1 MKLQE
6 QINRIHE
13 MMGLLTE
20 VYNPNEVRYKYVDEK
35 KIVTSE
41 KFDELKNT
49 FKEYQQFIWILK
61 KLESNCISYN
71 KIPDFVEYF
80 KIFDKHK
87 KNFPIKDLGQIK
99 TCSDVKNFI
108 SISNELIDKISF
120 EDEHFINFSDIK
132 KLNENFI
139 EYMGVHSGYQV
150 FVIPHLDY
158 NLEYEYMY
166 EPMYKA
172 YKNILGDC
180 ENRNR
185 NNYVRFCTLTNKRKF
200 VDYINKDY
208 LVVFH
213 QKNNPETPIQIS
225 PFYDSE
231 CKNKNNKFDEFSDTC
246 EQLMKIARD
255 LAPKAQNN
263 FLEKLSKKEEEKELE
278 KRKKEEEE
286 RKKEEEERLAWT
298 ENITQAKIDEL
309 ESIYAPSIVDYG
321 LFEKMVK
328 LYPNYEKLS
337 WLLKRME
344 LGCISYYDV
353 ENYIEYFT
361 TFENKRDL
369 YPIKNL
375 KNIKIC
381 DDVYEFVR
389 TSKNLKNSNLNE
401 QLNRIHEMM
410 GISKDV
416 LTEGRYSQTILQIW
430 RDIKR
435 ELMDFI
441 RDEEST
447 ELEWEEEYFQ
457 EEFDYEDFMDDE
469 EYDDEEEEEQ
479 YSTTTF
485 TVRLTAI
492 TEDIRTPYDIHAEQ
506 KWDDEDSIDVVNL
519 QIYIDT
525 NFKMENLNKLFAELK
540 DVLRHEIEH
549 LYQSENPYKKV
560 EEIPTDTF
568 AEEVLTPKEKDAYLQ
583 GFYTQA
589 KTRKMKMDDIIDEW
603 ADEREELFSSIEEKE
618 YVKKELIKHG
628 KKLLPQAKWR

>member
-1 MKLQE
+1 
-6 QINRIHE
+6 
-13 MMGLLTE
+13 
-20 VYNPNEVRYKYVDEK
+20 
-35 KIVTSE
+35 
-41 KFDELKNT
+41 
-49 FKEYQQFIWILK
+49 
-61 KLESNCISYN
+61 
-71 KIPDFVEYF
+71 
-80 KIFDKHK
+80 
-87 KNFPIKDLGQIK
+87 
-99 TCSDVKNFI
+99 
-108 SISNELIDKISF
+108 
-120 EDEHFINFSDIK
+120 
-132 KLNENFI
+132 
-139 EYMGVHSGYQV
+139 
-150 FVIPHLDY
+150 
-158 NLEYEYMY
+158 
-166 EPMYKA
+166 
-172 YKNILGDC
+172 
-180 ENRNR
+180 
-185 NNYVRFCTLTNKRKF
+185 
-200 VDYINKDY
+200 
-208 LVVFH
+208 
-213 QKNNPETPIQIS
+213 
-225 PFYDSE
+225 
-231 CKNKNNKFDEFSDTC
+231 
-246 EQLMKIARD
+246 MKIARD

-401 QLNRIHEMM
+401 QINRIHEMM

-457 EEFDYEDFMDDE
+457 EEFDYEDFMM
-469 EYDDEEEEEQ
+469 
-479 YSTTTF
+479 TK
-485 TVRLTAI
+485 R
-492 TEDIRTPYDIHAEQ
+492 R
-506 KWDDEDSIDVVNL
+506 KNSI
-519 QIYIDT
+519 Q
-525 NFKMENLNKLFAELK
+525 
-540 DVLRHEIEH
+540 
-549 LYQSENPYKKV
+549 Q
-560 EEIPTDTF
+560 
-568 AEEVLTPKEKDAYLQ
+568 
-583 GFYTQA
+583 
-589 KTRKMKMDDIIDEW
+589 
-603 ADEREELFSSIEEKE
+603 
-618 YVKKELIKHG
+618 
-628 KKLLPQAKWR
+628 LLLL